1 MSLLYI
7 IVVNHR
13 CMSQLYIIGHLE
25 FPRDPLGRG
34 SILDQWELSLSDGSQ
49 SLFSSDNVF
58 ATQLLPRHY
67 ARMVIVIIIVMII
80 YHDHD
85 HYVQDH

>member
-1 MSLLYI
+1 MCC
-7 IVVNHR
+7 NGW
-13 CMSQLYIIGHLE
+13 LYIIGHLE

-34 SILDQWELSLSDGSQ
+34 SILDQWEPSLSDGSQ

-67 ARMVIVIIIVMII
+67 ARMVMNIVIVIIIVMII
-80 YHDHD
+80 YHHHD
-85 HYVQDH
+85 QDH

>member
-1 MSLLYI
+1 MSWLYI

-34 SILDQWELSLSDGSQ
+34 SILDQWEPCLSDVGSQ
-49 SLFSSDNVF
+49 SLFSSAVF
-58 ATQLLPRHY
+58 ATVPVLVVGAPVLQGWHKVLTDR
-67 ARMVIVIIIVMII
+67 
-80 YHDHD
+80 DD
-85 HYVQDH
+85 S